1 MFYLTLPSNSSFDHF
16 PNNTLSECTTKLPQ
30 EINLEGSWEVGIA
43 EISYPHTWYNVSE
56 EGEYWLHYEYK
67 HRVVR
72 VTLEPGY
79 YESPKSIVSALVEE
93 FKKRYGKENLRIRF
107 LYMEFA
113 NKFKVQL
120 AGGKKTFGKD
130 LMKLLGILLSEYT
143 SRGTYVTSRE
153 IDICQGTYSI
163 FVYCD
168 VIEPR
173 IVGDIMTPLL
183 ITIPIEGSHGDYIYK
198 RFEKIHYH
206 PLIRK
211 NFSDIHIALRND
223 QGDTLK
229 FERGKVTV
237 TLHFRRR
244 KLRHV

>member
-1 MFYLTLPSNSSFDHF
+1 MFYMTLPSNSSFDHF
-16 PNNTLSECTTKLPQ
+16 PNNILSDYTTKLPQ
-30 EINLEGSWEVGIA
+30 EIHLEGSWEVGIA
-43 EISYPHTWYNVSE
+43 EISYPRTWYNVP
-56 EGEYWLHYEYK
+56 EGEFWLKYEHK
-67 HRVVR
+67 RRVVR
-72 VTLEPGY
+72 VTLKPGFY
-79 YESPKSIVSALVEE
+79 SSPKDIVDELM
-93 FKKRYGKENLRIRF
+93 KGLRQYYGDETLGVR
-107 LYMEFA
+107 LMYEEFA
-113 NKFKVQL
+113 NKVLIQV
-120 AGGKKTFGKD
+120 ARGRVTFGRD
-130 LMKLLGILLSEYT
+130 LANLLGAHFEEYT
-143 SRGTYVTSRE
+143 SPTTYHPSTE
-153 IDICQGTYSI
+153 IDIYQGTYSI
-163 FVYCD
+163 FVYCN

-183 ITIPIEGSHGDYIYK
+183 MTIPIEGSHGDYIHK

-244 KLRHV
+244 KLQHV